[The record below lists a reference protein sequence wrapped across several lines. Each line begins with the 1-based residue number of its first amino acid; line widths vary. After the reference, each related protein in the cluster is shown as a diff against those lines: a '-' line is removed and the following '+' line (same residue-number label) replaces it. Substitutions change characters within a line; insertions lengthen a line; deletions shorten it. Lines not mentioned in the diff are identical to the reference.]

1 MKNTLIHRNNTLH
14 SSFYTSHKYR
24 PLASN
29 NSTIISFF
37 RRYLSIILLFFVL
50 SFSLVKAQDSTVKT
64 EIIPPHDAPSQLVH
78 IDFPSETLM
87 HVKNIECGEDKSTR
101 WISVSL
107 GSDNS
112 THTPIVPIYE
122 ADAVEGSFSLEL
134 IGVDPTTYTDS
145 RLVRDHGNYPIQYQV
160 ITTTPRSMVITG
172 ITIPYDSVNCY
183 YSFNQNKYY
192 YAFMFNRQLEGS
204 YTKSPAE
211 KLNGILSTSSKGH
224 PAGSVKSPGIALKNV
239 AMYASIFRDSEL
251 IIGFVLVTIFIAVCA
266 FLIGRKMSNRKH
278 ASAQDFAGVL
288 EEKTSAKDTKIEKV
302 EEDPQLSEKNLHEK
316 KIRGLMES
324 KKISYDEAALRVQY
338 DFIEYSNA

>member
-1 MKNTLIHRNNTLH
+1 MKNTLTHKNKPIDSN
-14 SSFYTSHKYR
+14 FYSIDKYL
-24 PLASN
+24 PLVSN
-29 NSTIISFF
+29 NGTVISFF
-37 RRYLSIILLFFVL
+37 TRLSIILLLFMI
-50 SFSLVKAQDSTVKT
+50 SFSLAKAQDSTAKA
-64 EIIPPHDAPSQLVH
+64 EIIPLHDAPAQLVH
-78 IDFPSETLM
+78 IDFPSDTLI
-87 HVKNIECGEDKSTR
+87 HIKNIECEEDMSTR

-107 GSDNS
+107 GSGNS
-112 THTPIVPIYE
+112 THTPIVPYYK

-134 IGVDPTTYTDS
+134 VGVDPTTYTDS

-160 ITTTPRSMVITG
+160 TSVTPRSMVITG
-172 ITIPYDSVNCY
+172 KTIPYDSVNCY

-204 YTKSPAE
+204 YTKSPDE
-211 KLNGILSTSSKGH
+211 NINGILSTSSQGH
-224 PAGSVKSPGIALKNV
+224 SVGSVKSPGIALEN
-239 AMYASIFRDSEL
+239 ASMYTSIFRDSEL

-266 FLIGRKMSNRKH
+266 FLIGIKMSNRKH

-288 EEKTSAKDTKIEKV
+288 EEKTSAKDTEIEKV